1 MLKLKKGKLILT
13 RRQGEGLSIGD
24 NIVIE
29 ILQIKGKQVRLGI
42 EASKDISIVRSE
54 LLLDQ
59 KSKIKSAN
67 ADMLTKY
74 DKPDAT

>member
-29 ILQIKGKQVRLGI
+29 VLQIKGKQVRLGI
-42 EASKDISIVRSE
+42 EASKDIAIVRNE
-54 LLLDQ
+54 LIIEDQ
-59 KSKIKSAN
+59 PVNSTNQDKKSNSK
-67 ADMLTKY
+67 
-74 DKPDAT
+74 

>member
-42 EASKDISIVRSE
+42 EASKDISIVRNE
-54 LLLDQ
+54 LIED
-59 KSKIKSAN
+59 KDKKKKEPSK
-67 ADMLTKY
+67 
-74 DKPDAT
+74 